1 MAKKKKIYKVGID
14 SETYAISLV
23 ESPAIEETL
32 VALEE
37 QKPIKIQ
44 LADEEKYMVYSAVLV
59 PDKPIYRRNE
69 DGDEFYIEFT
79 KESIEKMAQEYL
91 MNYRQNEITLDH
103 ATMANDITLVESW
116 IKTDMYKDK
125 SVAIGL
131 SEDLPIGTWI
141 AGLKVNQIDAWN
153 RIKNG
158 ELRGFSVESMIS
170 LEEFSK
176 QEQNTN
182 NMSIETNDNMFWDK
196 MKNILSE
203 VFTSLSMSKKDEA
216 DIESSETY
224 KITPESAAKELE
236 AILSKDSDDKSYPLS
251 AMTDPLNIELAN
263 QSGFTSVEAYLDE
276 VYAIKTD
283 GYTSGTSAQANF
295 EENALPTEPTVEPN
309 TITVQVQPLTEEE
322 KSTIEEGIKSGAT
335 EAPKVEE
342 KPQENNA
349 HLEELINSLKEEINA
364 LKEMNNGLNDKVK
377 ELSKE
382 PSTKPVNTN
391 AKPSGAST
399 YSAWREQMRSMIG

>member
-1 MAKKKKIYKVGID
+1 MAKKIKKYKVGID

-37 QKPIKIQ
+37 QKPIKVQ

-59 PDKPIYRRNE
+59 PDKPIFRRNE

-103 ATMANDITLVESW
+103 ETMANDITLVESW

-182 NMSIETNDNMFWDK
+182 NMNIETNDMFWDK
-196 MKNILSE
+196 LKNILKDT
-203 VFTSLSMSKKDEA
+203 FSKKVE
-216 DIESSETY
+216 EPTVE
-224 KITPESAAKELE
+224 
-236 AILSKDSDDKSYPLS
+236 
-251 AMTDPLNIELAN
+251 ELAAN
-263 QSGFTSVEAYLDE
+263 SGFTNVEDYQKEVEA
-276 VYAIKTD
+276 VKTELEEQN
-283 GYTSGTSAQANF
+283 AQ
-295 EENALPTEPTVEPN
+295 EPTVEP
-309 TITVQVQPLTEEE
+309 TVVSTVEEP
-322 KSTIEEGIKSGAT
+322 KPAEEPKVDEPT
-335 EAPKVEE
+335 VEEPKVED
-342 KPQENNA
+342 KPKEDNTK
-349 HLEELINSLKEEINA
+349 HLEELIGSLKEEINA
-364 LKEMNNGLNDKVK
+364 LKEMNSGLNDKVK

-382 PSTKPVNTN
+382 PSAKPVNTN
-391 AKPSGAST
+391 AKPSAADT

>member
-37 QKPIKIQ
+37 QKPIKVQ

-59 PDKPIYRRNE
+59 PDRPIYRRNE

-103 ATMANDITLVESW
+103 ETMANDITLVESW

-182 NMSIETNDNMFWDK
+182 NMNIETNDMFWDK
-196 MKNILSE
+196 LKNILKDT
-203 VFTSLSMSKKDEA
+203 FSKKVE
-216 DIESSETY
+216 EPTVE
-224 KITPESAAKELE
+224 
-236 AILSKDSDDKSYPLS
+236 
-251 AMTDPLNIELAN
+251 ELAAN
-263 QSGFTSVEAYLDE
+263 SGFTNVEDYQKEVEAVKAEL
-276 VYAIKTD
+276 
-283 GYTSGTSAQANF
+283 
-295 EENALPTEPTVEPN
+295 EEHNTEEPAVEPTVEP
-309 TITVQVQPLTEEE
+309 TVEEP
-322 KSTIEEGIKSGAT
+322 KPAEEPKV
-335 EAPKVEE
+335 EEPVVEEPKVEE
-342 KPQENNA
+342 KPKEDNTK
-349 HLEELINSLKEEINA
+349 HLEELIGSLKEEINA
-364 LKEMNNGLNDKVK
+364 LKEMNSGLNDKVK

-382 PSTKPVNTN
+382 PSAKPVNTN
-391 AKPSGAST
+391 AKPSAADT
-399 YSAWREQMRSMIG
+399 YSAWREQLRSMIG